1 MNLLPDLI
9 GAIGLSLFA
18 ILSIKTWD
26 VWCTSRANRK
36 SEAAS
41 LSKRQHEIAVAAFA
55 NVLREAQAI
64 AARGKK

>member
-9 GAIGLSLFA
+9 GAIFLALFA

-41 LSKRQHEIAVAAFA
+41 LSKRQHDAALAQFA
-55 NVLREAQAI
+55 NILREAALM
-64 AARGKK
+64 RGKK